1 MSGLARFSLPLARPL
16 ETADGS
22 IERREGFL
30 VRLGDGPVGIGEATP
45 LPGWTESMV
54 ACRKTL
60 EKEIEAAEANG
71 SAAELPAMASSPAAR
86 HGLELAL
93 LDRSARSAG
102 VPLYRHLGGDRRV
115 SAVRANATVGDGDV
129 EATVTDCRTAVAE
142 GFRSLKVKVGAR
154 PVDEDTDRLA
164 AVREAVGDHVEL
176 RADANEA
183 WSDEE
188 AATAVEE
195 LAELGVSL
203 VEQPLERGDLA
214 GHARLRNRGVP
225 IALDESLCDHDIE
238 TVLDAD
244 AADVLVLKPMVLGG
258 VGRAKQVAERARS
271 AGLDV
276 VVTTTVD
283 AVVARTA
290 AIHLVAALD
299 VERACGLATA
309 DWLVQDVGSDPA
321 AVVDGTVSVP
331 QGAGHGVGV
340 EALE

>member
-1 MSGLARFSLPLARPL
+1 MSGLGRFSLPLVRPL
-16 ETADGS
+16 ETADGT

-30 VRLGDGPVGIGEATP
+30 VRLGDDPVGIGEATP
-45 LPGWTESMV
+45 LPGWTESMA
-54 ACRKTL
+54 ACAEAL
-60 EKEIEAAEANG
+60 EKEVEAAEANG
-71 SAAELPAMASSPAAR
+71 SVTELPAMASTPAAR

-93 LDRSARSAG
+93 LDRSARAAG

-115 SAVRANATVGDGDV
+115 SAVRANATVGDGNV
-129 EATVTDCRTAVAE
+129 AATVTDCRAAVAE

-154 PVDEDTDRLA
+154 PVDADIDRLA
-164 AVREAVGDHVEL
+164 AVREAVGDGVEL
-176 RADANEA
+176 RADANGA

-188 AATAVEE
+188 AASAVEE
-195 LAELGVSL
+195 LAELGVTL
-203 VEQPLERGDLA
+203 VEQPLVRGELA
-214 GHARLRNRGVP
+214 GHARLRNRGVA
-225 IALDESLCDHDIE
+225 IALDESLCKHDLE
-238 TVLDAD
+238 AVLDAD
-244 AADVLVLKPMVLGG
+244 ASDVLVLKPMVLGG
-258 VGRAKQVAERARS
+258 VGRAMRMAERARA

-290 AIHLVAALD
+290 AVHLAAALD
-299 VERACGLATA
+299 VDHASGLATA
-309 DWLVQDVGSDPA
+309 DWLAQDVGSDPA